1 MTTVLELD
9 LGDDN
14 LYDLDANVAI
24 NPTQDKIWFT
34 AKHRQSDTDA
44 AAAFQ
49 KGLNVAG
56 KTGITVVDAPNG
68 TFQVSIPVSDTVGL
82 DVEALMYDVQIYRQ
96 ATLKTTTLLRG
107 VLRCVK
113 GVTKST

>member
-1 MTTVLELD
+1 MATVLELD

-14 LYDLDANVAI
+14 LFDLDANVAL
-24 NPTQDKIWFT
+24 NAAQDKIWFT
-34 AKHRQSDTDA
+34 AKHRQSDADV

-49 KGLNVAG
+49 KGFNVAG
-56 KTGITVVDAPNG
+56 LTGITIVDAPTG
-68 TFQVSIPVSDTVGL
+68 TFQVSIPAADTLNL

-96 ATLKTTTLLRG
+96 ATLRRTTLLRG

-113 GVTKST
+113 GVTLST